1 MLRHLFILLLIALL
15 PLSIK
20 AQEEAYYYP
29 FETGDQEPRL
39 SPVESDTTLFYRPIL
54 HTSSRYPTLTRY
66 TFSYIASS
74 PRGELPYLKEHRLA
88 GIGLSYSA
96 FQLLTL
102 LDGQRRADQGS
113 LFWEGFER
121 GHRLRLNYTDCRYRL
136 GMRYTYGVESRQG
149 WQLQLLTEGRI
160 GRDLYTHGCYTRSLR
175 LALRL
180 QKRWERLRLTLLAG
194 VHPFERG
201 LSGNS
206 TEEAFTLLDD
216 PYYNPSWGYFR
227 GEERSARVRREWMPA
242 ALLGG
247 EYDLSERTQLR
258 LSLALE
264 AGISRQSGLEWFNA
278 PNPTPD
284 YYRTLPSAYSDPYIE
299 EVVAARWRAHD
310 TRYTQINWEE
320 LYAQNRMTGGEALYV
335 EKDQVERLTRLDLS
349 LGAKTSFNS
358 SLLLEYGVEARYMR
372 ERHYLELRDLLGAE
386 YLTDRDC
393 YLIDDDTYSTLLE
406 NDLRH
411 PSRRVGEGERFS
423 HDYALERMMLQ
434 GKLRISY
441 HTDRLLFVGAV
452 HIGEEL
458 LSRYGYFEKEL
469 FSGERSFGRS
479 RWISAPRYSLHAEGH
494 YALSM
499 RQALGFRLHYE
510 AKLPMSDALFL
521 QPKYNNRT
529 IEQPTPEGLLKGEI
543 SYRLRHEKWELSG
556 ALFLHLSHNGTETGR
571 YYDDLS
577 TSFCDRVVREIS
589 TIIYGAEFSAE
600 WRALPPLSLLFTASG
615 VGSSYVGSPRVS
627 LYDDRD
633 NRLVDDDSKAYMKG
647 CHPGALPHLALSAS
661 GSYYGHSWGT
671 TLTLSMAAFR
681 YAHPD
686 YMRRTVRIAQGAA
699 TSPEAFKA
707 FMHQAQLPEAFRIDL
722 SLWKSFHLGERSRLV
737 LYGAL
742 RNLTGKR
749 TTPYDQYESHRIR
762 RIRAAGGYHYL
773 PMEDRLRYA
782 SPRSLYLSVS
792 FHY

>member
-1 MLRHLFILLLIALL
+1 MAVL
-15 PLSIK
+15 PLWAK

-29 FETGDQEPRL
+29 FEREEEPHL
-39 SPVESDTTLFYRPIL
+39 SPIESDTALFYRPIL
-54 HTSSRYPTLTRY
+54 HTSARYPTLTRY
-66 TFSYIASS
+66 TFSHIASS
-74 PRGELPYLKEHRLA
+74 ARGELPFHQEYRLA

-102 LDGQRRADQGS
+102 LDGQPKFDEGA
-113 LFWEGFER
+113 LFGEGFER
-121 GHRLRLNYTDCRYRL
+121 GHRLRLNYTDNRYRL
-136 GMRYTYGVESRQG
+136 GLRYTYGAESRHG

-180 QKRWERLRLTLLAG
+180 QKRWERLRLLLLAG
-194 VHPFERG
+194 VHPSERG
-201 LSGNS
+201 LSGSS
-206 TEEAFTLLDD
+206 TKEAFTLLDD

-227 GEERSARVRREWMPA
+227 GEERSARVRREWIPTT
-242 ALLGG
+242 LFGG
-247 EYDLSERTQLR
+247 EYDLTERTQLR

-264 AGISRQSGLEWFNA
+264 AGLRRQSGLGWFNA

-284 YYRTLPSAYSDPYIE
+284 YYRALPSAYSDPLVSE
-299 EVVAARWRAHD
+299 AVAARWQAHD

-423 HDYALERMMLQ
+423 YDYALERMMLQ

-441 HTDRLLFVGAV
+441 HTDRLHLVGGV
-452 HIGEEL
+452 HFGEEL

-469 FSGERSFGRS
+469 FSGERSLGRS
-479 RWISAPRYSLHAEGH
+479 RRISAPRYTLHTEAH
-494 YALSM
+494 YALST
-499 RQALGFRLHYE
+499 RQALGLRLHYE
-510 AKLPMSDALFL
+510 AKLPKSDALFL
-521 QPKYNNRT
+521 QPQYNNRT
-529 IEQPTPEGLLKGEI
+529 IEHPTSEGLLEGEI
-543 SYRLRHEKWELSG
+543 NYRHRHEKWELSG

-577 TSFCDRVVREIS
+577 ASFCDRVVREIS
-589 TIIYGAEFSAE
+589 TIVYGAEFSAE
-600 WRALPPLSLLFTASG
+600 WRAHPRLSLLFTASG
-615 VGSSYVGSPRVS
+615 VGSSYIGSPRVS

-633 NRLVDDDSKAYMKG
+633 NRLVDHDSKSYMKG

-661 GSYYGHSWGT
+661 GSYYGRTWGT
-671 TLTLSMAAFR
+671 TLTLSMAALR

-699 TSPEAFKA
+699 TSPEAFEA
-707 FMHQAQLPEAFRIDL
+707 FMHQAQLPAAFRIDL
-722 SLWKSFHLGERSRLV
+722 SLWKSFRLGERSRLV

-742 RNLTGKR
+742 RNLTGSR

-762 RIRAAGGYHYL
+762 RLPAADGDHFL

-782 SPRSLYLSVS
+782 SPRSLYLSLS
-792 FHY
+792 FRY